1 MKIALVCQSLLL
13 NKALNSFLGE
23 NIVPYKQCDFVIS
36 DKKIELDK
44 PVFYIS
50 AHEGNLLIPFSKSS
64 LFIELDKFFQQII
77 LRGNIDDLM
86 MPERSSGLL
95 EERINALTEKFRV
108 ELIKTLRDY
117 YGN

>member
-13 NKALNSFLGE
+13 ARALKSFLKE

-44 PVFYIS
+44 PIFYVS
-50 AHEGNLLIPFSKSS
+50 VKDNADLSIPFSKTALLLSTQS
-64 LFIELDKFFQQII
+64 FYNRLQDVECEKESETHTHDF
-77 LRGNIDDLM
+77 
-86 MPERSSGLL
+86 L
-95 EERINALTEKFRV
+95 EEKIASLTEKFRQ
-108 ELIKTLRDY
+108 ELVQTLRDY

>member
-13 NKALNSFLGE
+13 ARALKSFLKE

-44 PVFYIS
+44 PIFFIS
-50 AHEGNLLIPFSKSS
+50 THQDANLSMPFSKTSLLLSTETFYQQLFVPEVSS
-64 LFIELDKFFQQII
+64 Y
-77 LRGNIDDLM
+77 RDL
-86 MPERSSGLL
+86 PERDFL
-95 EERINALTEKFRV
+95 EEKIASLTEKFRQ
-108 ELIKTLRDY
+108 ELVQTLRDY

>member
-13 NKALNSFLGE
+13 ARALKSFLKD

-44 PVFYIS
+44 PIFFIS
-50 AHEGNLLIPFSKSS
+50 TNKDANLSMPFSKTS
-64 LFIELDKFFQQII
+64 LLLSTETFYQQIVAPEPSAC
-77 LRGNIDDLM
+77 RDL
-86 MPERSSGLL
+86 PERDVL
-95 EERINALTEKFRV
+95 EEKIASLTEKFRQ
-108 ELIKTLRDY
+108 ELIQTLRSY